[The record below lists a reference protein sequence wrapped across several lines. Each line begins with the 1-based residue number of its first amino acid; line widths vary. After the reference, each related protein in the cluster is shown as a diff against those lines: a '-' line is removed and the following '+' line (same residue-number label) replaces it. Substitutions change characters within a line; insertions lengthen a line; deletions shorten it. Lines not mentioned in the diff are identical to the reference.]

1 MILDVMTYSIM
12 AVAATLS
19 FITVLLASHPLG
31 VKQNREK

>member
-1 MILDVMTYSIM
+1 MVLDAMTYSIM

-31 VKQNREK
+31 VKQKSEK